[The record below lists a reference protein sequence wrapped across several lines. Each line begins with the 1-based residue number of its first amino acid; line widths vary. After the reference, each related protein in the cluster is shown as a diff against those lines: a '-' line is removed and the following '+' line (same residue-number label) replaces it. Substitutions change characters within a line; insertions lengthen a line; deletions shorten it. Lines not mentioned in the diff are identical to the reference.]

1 VAGGVGLKIDA
12 KAAMAAGGD
21 LFMKSI
27 NARTTFKLLLSFFW
41 FIALSFF
48 RLGYA
53 GEYYIYHDSNGKLV
67 ISNYAP
73 PQGSKV
79 IKKETLSEV
88 TDRQIMESQLRENRL
103 ALDNRLASLE
113 RSVSELTEDLR
124 AQSEGINDGPED
136 YGDTNIAV
144 GVTQAP
150 IIVAKP
156 PHRKFNRPANLKR
169 NFPNTHPRPVAP
181 TARWRG
187 GRRAG

>member
-1 VAGGVGLKIDA
+1 
-12 KAAMAAGGD
+12 
-21 LFMKSI
+21 MKSI
-27 NARTTFKLLLSFFW
+27 NARTTFKLVLSFFW

-48 RLGYA
+48 RPGYA

-88 TDRQIMESQLRENRL
+88 SDRQIMESQLRENRL
-103 ALDNRLASLE
+103 AVDNRLSSLE
-113 RSVSELTEDLR
+113 RSVGELTENLR
-124 AQSEGINDGPED
+124 AQGEVINNAPEG

-156 PHRKFNRPANLKR
+156 PHKKFNRPGNFKR
-169 NFPNTHPRPVAP
+169 NLPNAQPRTAAP
-181 TARWRG
+181 AARCCG
-187 GRRAG
+187 DGRAG